1 LDDAVDLVRANAA
14 RVVAAAPNAST
25 PDDRIAL
32 ERCASTD
39 RSAEVAKQCRPRPAL
54 QAHAPKKLQAVT
66 VFVVGENGGT
76 AKPRAPF
83 LLEYEGGILRAGV
96 ADRRGATFD
105 PAAPA
110 GEVVLRRSPSR

>member
-1 LDDAVDLVRANAA
+1 
-14 RVVAAAPNAST
+14 
-25 PDDRIAL
+25 
-32 ERCASTD
+32 
-39 RSAEVAKQCRPRPAL
+39 
-54 QAHAPKKLQAVT
+54 VT
-66 VFVVGENGGT
+66 VFVVAENGGT

-110 GEVVLRRSPSR
+110 GEVVLRRSPAR